1 MHKFYNFIETLDIMT
16 NLKKTHVRAGIIAEK
31 EAVLSIKKE
40 EAAIK
45 KNTEY
50 IDENDENSILNTIA
64 PQNLY
69 LFYQWE
75 QSAIRNENIPLDL
88 FPKIFREYGKELLR
102 ILSSENNFIIGGM
115 IAAMSG
121 AIGNSIRLYSANYIN
136 VPCFYIACIGNSGAN
151 KSETIRRLMQPLTT
165 IESRLNEEYDAE
177 AYNYKKNKDD
187 LGFKTDVT
195 PIRQSLILTSGT
207 MESIYD
213 LMQNNEKGI
222 SLFRAELKGFF
233 DELNQFRIGADIP
246 NWLQIWSREGFNITR
261 KSIPGGG
268 YRIEN
273 PFVSIIGMIQT
284 DKFKEVVNSKIGI
297 SDGFLWRFLPCLATK
312 EKRVRIP
319 SEKINKEIEDRYNN
333 FIVDIYDYLYMNTL
347 QRNLKTDKLKVNPI
361 PLYLDVQASLL
372 YDDWQAFCA
381 DRWNKTP
388 NEQIRQMINKIEIY
402 CYRFAIILHIAEH
415 GTNLKN
421 FSDIGVNTMGKA
433 CQLAE
438 YFLQSMQNN
447 FDQVSGESEKTPGLT
462 NKYDALYKAIRSS
475 ESITTH
481 NAKVL
486 GKEHKISERR
496 VDEFLKR
503 KDMFKKIGH
512 GLYIKSINL

>member
-1 MHKFYNFIETLDIMT
+1 MKP
-16 NLKKTHVRAGIIAEK
+16 THQRAEIFASTQKIKPIKEK
-31 EAVLSIKKE
+31 LE
-40 EAAIK
+40 AIK

-50 IDENDENSILNTIA
+50 IDDNEDDSILQTIA

-69 LFYQWE
+69 LFSQWE
-75 QSAIRNENIPLDL
+75 REAESNDNIPLDL
-88 FPKIFREYGKELLR
+88 FPKIFKDYGKELSR
-102 ILSSENNFIIGGM
+102 ILQSENNFVIGGM
-115 IAAMSG
+115 IAALSG
-121 AIGNSIRLYSANYIN
+121 AIGNSVKLYSANYQN

-165 IESRLNEEYDAE
+165 IESRLNETFDIQE
-177 AYNYKKNKDD
+177 YNYKKNKND

-195 PIRQSLILTSGT
+195 PIRESIIVTSGT

-246 NWLQIWSREGFNITR
+246 NWLQIWSREGFNISR

-284 DKFKEVVNSKIGI
+284 DKFKEVVNTKIGI

-319 SEKINKEIEDRYNN
+319 REKINKEIEDRYNN
-333 FIVDIYDYLYMNTL
+333 FIVEIYDYLYMNSMI
-347 QRNLKTDKLKVNPI
+347 RNLKTDKLKVNSI

-372 YDDWQAFCA
+372 YDDWQAYCS

-388 NEQIRQMINKIEIY
+388 NPQIREMINKIEIY

-415 GTNLKN
+415 GIYIKN
-421 FSDIGVNTMGKA
+421 SSDIDVNTMAKA
-433 CQLAE
+433 CQLSE
-438 YFLQSMQNN
+438 YFLKSMQNN
-447 FDQVSGESEKTPGLT
+447 FDQVSGQSDKTPGLT
-462 NKYDALYKAIRSS
+462 NKYDSLYKAIRSS

-503 KDMFKKIGH
+503 KDMFTKIGH